1 MLSQRLK
8 LVKKTGNSHYSLWVL
23 NSIIYHYISRLGRQ
37 WLISL
42 YFSFGSLVAYKML
55 KIFKTPRFQAQCKA
69 GPGSPPHF
77 CIKPCLRVLN
87 PIPIASLSLS
97 TYWKLNNPIFI
108 VRKLCVADFSKS
120 FNLLRIRKVILEKTQ
135 ATVYF
140 LNTVY
145 MLLQPFAFRQ

>member
-8 LVKKTGNSHYSLWVL
+8 LAKKTGNSHYSLWVL

-42 YFSFGSLVAYKML
+42 YFSFGSLVAYKIL

-77 CIKPCLRVLN
+77 CITPCLRVLN

-97 TYWKLNNPIFI
+97 LSLHIGSWITQSSQSENCASLTF
-108 VRKLCVADFSKS
+108 
-120 FNLLRIRKVILEKTQ
+120 RKVLTCLEFEKLFQ
-135 ATVYF
+135 KKHRR
-140 LNTVY
+140 
-145 MLLQPFAFRQ
+145 PFTS

>member
-1 MLSQRLK
+1 
-8 LVKKTGNSHYSLWVL
+8 
-23 NSIIYHYISRLGRQ
+23 
-37 WLISL
+37 
-42 YFSFGSLVAYKML
+42 ML

-97 TYWKLNNPIFI
+97 LSTYWKLNNPIFI

-120 FNLLRIRKVILEKTQ
+120 FNLLRIRKVILEK
-135 ATVYF
+135 
-140 LNTVY
+140 NIGDR
-145 MLLQPFAFRQ
+145 LLLERSLYAPIALCLPAMIVVTTSICSINLILSKIEMFY